1 MTDWDELFRKSH
13 FPLEEPQRQPAVL
26 CDFLRDSDVRR
37 IYDLGCSLG
46 QNLMFLAE
54 RGFELYGTD
63 LSETALMRAREK
75 ADGMKLRVELVKA
88 DMKSVLFIG
97 SLFRRRDMHL
107 CYLPQSAE
115 RDEENYIRDQQGPQ
129 TGWLHPRHFLE
140 NKKLQAREGY
150 SDREQYIRLGRFA
163 RGRSCASLQRRTR
176 GETAHVRDFEILSL
190 ELEEHRSE
198 GEGLRSHWH
207 AFARK

>member
-97 SLFRRRDMHL
+97 SLFDAVICIYAIYHNPLNEMRRTTSEISRVL
-107 CYLPQSAE
+107 RPGGFTLV
-115 RDEENYIRDQQGPQ
+115 
-129 TGWLHPRHFLE
+129 TFL
-140 NKKLQAREGY
+140 RT
-150 SDREQYIRLGRFA
+150 
-163 RGRSCASLQRRTR
+163 RSCRHGKGIQIESNTS
-176 GETAHVRDFEILSL
+176 V
-190 ELEEHRSE
+190 
-198 GEGLRSHWH
+198 
-207 AFARK
+207 